1 MRYIISSIN
10 SGCILLCEVEMYLLV
25 FQFWA
30 IHWPAALSSNQEQL
44 WRKCNSAVTKHCS
57 NVTCLFYNDLTPLIT
72 LFTKLNP
79 QVVRGLEQ
87 RIWASAVCLVDF
99 CLLTWNSCEELDSI
113 TVTME
118 RELSVS
124 HGAVGNKCPSC
135 DFVATV
141 VTINTDCTSW
151 LVTCC
156 LGNLAGC

>member
-1 MRYIISSIN
+1 MS
-10 SGCILLCEVEMYLLV
+10 
-25 FQFWA
+25 
-30 IHWPAALSSNQEQL
+30 
-44 WRKCNSAVTKHCS
+44 
-57 NVTCLFYNDLTPLIT
+57 
-72 LFTKLNP
+72 
-79 QVVRGLEQ
+79 GLEQ
-87 RIWASAVCLVDF
+87 RIWASAVCLVHF

-124 HGAVGNKCPSC
+124 HGAVWNKRPCC